1 MDQQQTT
8 APAAASSGSKA
19 TDKFLHKEVRAGTSP
34 ERLSAIINDVLAGL
48 FEVIRKHEITYA
60 EYDALK
66 AWLIKVGEDG
76 EWPLWLDVFVEHEVE
91 AVVNKNRQGTAG
103 SIEGPYYVQ
112 GAPELPAEC
121 TMPMREDEGGTRLL
135 FQGQVRAVEG
145 TPLGGAK
152 IELWHAD
159 EDGYYSQFAEGL
171 GIPEWNLRGTIV
183 TDDEGRFRIT
193 TVQPAPYAIPTD
205 GATGQMTLA
214 AGWSPFRPAHLH
226 LKVSHPGHQLITSQL
241 YFEGG
246 EYTDNDIA
254 QATKPELM
262 LRPTPRTDGGEGNEV
277 TYDFVLDP
285 A

>member
-1 MDQQQTT
+1 MDQQTDT
-8 APAAASSGSKA
+8 APAAASSGGAA
-19 TDKFLHKEVRAGTSP
+19 TDKFRHKAVTADTSP
-34 ERLSAIINDVLAGL
+34 ERLSAIIRDTLEGL
-48 FEVIRKHEITYA
+48 FAVIRKHDITYA

-91 AVVNKNRQGTAG
+91 AQVNRNRRGTAG
-103 SIEGPYYVQ
+103 SIEGPYYVPD
-112 GAPELPAEC
+112 APELPAEC
-121 TMPMREDEGGTRLL
+121 ELPRRPDEVGTLLL
-135 FQGQVRAVEG
+135 FQGQVRAVDG

-159 EDGYYSQFAEGL
+159 DDGYYSQFAEGL
-171 GIPEWNLRGTIV
+171 DIPEWNLRGTIV
-183 TDDEGRFRIT
+183 TDEEGRFRIT
-193 TVQPAPYAIPTD
+193 TIQPAPYAIPTD
-205 GATGQMTLA
+205 GATGQMTVA

-226 LKVSHPGHQLITSQL
+226 LKVSHPGYQLITSQL
-241 YFEGG
+241 YFVGG
-246 EYTDNDIA
+246 EFTDNDIA

-262 LRPTPRTDGGEGNEV
+262 LDPAPRTDGGPGNEV